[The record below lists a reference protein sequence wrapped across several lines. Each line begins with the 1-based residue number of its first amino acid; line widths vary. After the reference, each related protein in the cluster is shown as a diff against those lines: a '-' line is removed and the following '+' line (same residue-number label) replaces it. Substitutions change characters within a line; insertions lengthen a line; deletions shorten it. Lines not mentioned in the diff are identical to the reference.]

1 MQSLN
6 NESAWKLGV
15 DVGGTFTDA
24 VLYGET
30 TGQTYKAKVTFI
42 LSAARRQWCLERA
55 IKVPSTVHDQ
65 SQGVLNAINSLR

>member
-6 NESAWKLGV
+6 NKSAWKLGV

-24 VLYGET
+24 VLYDET
-30 TGQTYKAKVTFI
+30 TGQTYKAKVTFV
-42 LSAARRQWCLERA
+42 LSAACRQWCLEHA
-55 IKVPSTVHDQ
+55 IQVPSTVHDQ